1 MPTVIKYSSQPSQQ
15 HHPKP
20 LHGSKNKLNDT
31 PVVIKYLQDYR
42 SPNSKDSSLNGRK
55 SETQAEPKSE
65 ELSIKCSKAI
75 KTQTK
80 TNDSR
85 AGVPVAINESP
96 KTSSERNCQNEPE
109 GVVDISERKIID
121 VDSMGP
127 RTVAQ
132 VKNHTLQ
139 T

>member
-20 LHGSKNKLNDT
+20 LHGGKNKLNDT
-31 PVVIKYLQDYR
+31 PVVIKYLQDYT
-42 SPNSKDSSLNGRK
+42 SPNSKDSSLNSRK

-65 ELSIKCSKAI
+65 ELSLKSSKAI
-75 KTQTK
+75 KTQMK
-80 TNDSR
+80 TDDSR
-85 AGVPVAINESP
+85 AGVPIAINESP

-109 GVVDISERKIID
+109 GVDISERKIND
-121 VDSMGP
+121 VDSMGQ
-127 RTVAQ
+127 RTVVQ